1 MLTSP
6 CDVMVIPMTKDT
18 GAAISAAT
26 AFRNASLRCQ
36 IYSETRKFKAKMSYA
51 DRIGV
56 PYLVLIGEDEMA
68 AGKLSLKN
76 MKTGEQKLVTVEE
89 AAEEIARTVCEKS
102 GVAPIC
108 G

>member
-1 MLTSP
+1 
-6 CDVMVIPMTKDT
+6 
-18 GAAISAAT
+18 
-26 AFRNASLRCQ
+26 
-36 IYSETRKFKAKMSYA
+36 MSYA